1 MDEMRI
7 KLSTKLLRGLVSKLI
22 SKAVYKNI
30 GVRPDINVRDIE
42 LDMREGKTYFHI
54 DVDGSIGNEVVL
66 KLNNLIDSEE

>member
-30 GVRPDINVRDIE
+30 GVRPDINVRDID

-54 DVDGSIGNEVVL
+54 DVDGSIGNEVIL

>member
-7 KLSTKLLRGLVSKLI
+7 KLSTKLLRGLVSKFI

-54 DVDGSIGNEVVL
+54 DVDGSIGNEVIL

>member
-22 SKAVYKNI
+22 SKVVYKNI

-54 DVDGSIGNEVVL
+54 DVDGSIGNEVIL

>member
-30 GVRPDINVRDIE
+30 GVRPDINIRNIE

-54 DVDGSIGNEVVL
+54 DVDGSIGNEVIL

>member
-54 DVDGSIGNEVVL
+54 DVDGSIGNEVIL